1 MNIMILDSL
10 SLEIII
16 SLALAGIG
24 VSSGLVGTYV
34 KFLKKL
40 DSLEE
45 KTSTNRDRII
55 STPDNAEVLDMLT
68 RMERADI
75 IFQTQMRTKLEI
87 K

>member
-10 SLEIII
+10 SLEIIL

-45 KTSTNRDRII
+45 KTSTNSDKII
-55 STPDNAEVLDMLT
+55 STPDNAEVLERLT
-68 RMERADI
+68 RMERESI
-75 IFQTQMRTKLEI
+75 IFHTQVRTKLEI

>member
-1 MNIMILDSL
+1 MILDSL

>member
-1 MNIMILDSL
+1 MILDSL
-10 SLEIII
+10 SLEIIL

-45 KTSTNRDRII
+45 KTSTNSDKII
-55 STPDNAEVLDMLT
+55 STPDNAEVLERLT
-68 RMERADI
+68 RMERESI
-75 IFQTQMRTKLEI
+75 IFHTQVRTKLEI